1 LAKQLRN
8 KFIILLAYKEQQ
20 EGRRIP
26 NKEIAEAVGV
36 NEHTV
41 ARWVKN
47 EVNMINVQVLEAFC
61 NYFDCDV
68 GDLLYMERE

>member
-1 LAKQLRN
+1 LPNMLRN
-8 KFIILLAYKEQQ
+8 RFITLLARKEQQ

-26 NKEIAEAVGV
+26 AKEIAQIVGV

-41 ARWVKN
+41 ARWIKN

-61 NYFDCDV
+61 NYFECDV

>member
-1 LAKQLRN
+1 MAKQLRN

-47 EVNMINVQVLEAFC
+47 DVNMINVQVLEAFC
-61 NYFDCDV
+61 NYFGCDV

>member
-1 LAKQLRN
+1 MGVHAP
-8 KFIILLAYKEQQ
+8 ILLYRERL
-20 EGRRIP
+20 ESRRIR

-61 NYFDCDV
+61 NYFECDV
-68 GDLLYMERE
+68 GDLLYMERDAGS

>member
-41 ARWVKN
+41 SRWVKN

-61 NYFDCDV
+61 NYFECDV